1 MRKILFL
8 LLIFI
13 TASANA
19 KLIKVTSTADTGP
32 GTLRDA
38 VDVQLTNGDSIL
50 IDVKGEIELQSRII
64 INGFSNIT
72 LLGPSPKHSTI
83 VPFDAGYPDGSLLT
97 ITNCSDVF
105 IRNCGFAGETG
116 LGMTLLDVSDNSG
129 TIYIERCLF
138 KSNQSV
144 TAGGAIY
151 IYNAD
156 VQVRSSSFVENEG
169 TNGGVIYAENTS
181 SLFENCTFYNNTGS
195 VGGVFYLQNNVTL
208 NLNYNTIYQNSAS
221 TGDAIYSNGPT
232 NSIFLGNN
240 AIGNN
245 GGAGDTQIL
254 GAGSFFSS
262 GGNCV
267 RKNSGGEPI
276 PFGSGGDQSSPT
288 LYFGFRASAVE
299 DGFGLIYFTIVNAS
313 SALIDVGGPALPGV
327 DTRGAPRSLDG
338 NNDFSSAADAGACE
352 YTPLR
357 VTTTSGST
365 GTPNS
370 LPWALDPAQN
380 LNTVNYVEFDLP
392 GIPVAIIPSND
403 MYVNGN
409 YIIDGYSQDSSAVP
423 GPATDGAGGVTPAFI
438 AVEITSS
445 GSNATGITVNPA
457 SSECLISGL
466 RITGFND
473 YGLWLN
479 GQNTRVEGCEIGIN
493 DADVGSQN
501 KSAGIRISNN
511 SNIVGGRMHWSRN
524 VISGNGVTGTSKADI
539 YLDGGCAANTFL
551 GNIIGISADGNSAI
565 SGSTALYGIYNFSSG
580 ATIGD
585 IGGGNI
591 ISKHTEGIKCVGSSN
606 TYIYSNKI
614 GTDYDG
620 MVAMSNN
627 TGIMVTSNASNTVIG
642 KPETGGGNL
651 ISGNLSTQI
660 SINQSTSTFIEH
672 NILGPDSTGNAAILT
687 SSNGI
692 YIGHALA
699 DNVTIG
705 GSTPQHGNVISG
717 NQYGI
722 NLTSAGFNCNIQNNI
737 IGLNR
742 DGNAPLGNSL
752 KGIFVQGGVTN
763 PVHIGSAGAGN
774 VISGHSNASAK
785 GIDIQNSSNHIIQG
799 NIIGLDKTGTFAIPN
814 QDGIYLTGSNSVT
827 IGGSYLANE
836 GNVISGNTL
845 SGISMVSGSDGNFV
859 RGNLIGTTA
868 DGLSA
873 MGNGLY
879 GIYVGQAT
887 NTSIGDG
894 PNFRNV
900 ISGQSTSNAYGIYL
914 GSTGSNTIINSNFIG
929 SDINGTAPIGN
940 YTGIQITDSHTAY
953 IGGVP
958 AQRNYIVASTNVG
971 VVFDSPSAS
980 ILSGNYIGIGV
991 GSASASMGNT
1001 TGVLVIE
1008 PNVDI
1013 GGVDVN
1019 VIANNTGQ
1027 GILISGDATDFV
1039 VVTNCIVGT
1048 DESYTSGIGNVLE
1061 GIVISQ
1067 ADYCEVSSC
1076 TVIGNG
1082 GAGIKLYNSANYNLI
1097 QGNTM
1102 YDLGGTGL
1110 TNLNGIHLQ
1119 TGCSQ
1124 NQIGGLFS
1132 VAQSN
1137 TIGNSQN
1144 YGVFIEDS
1152 DENEIYGN
1160 LIGCDLTDTS
1170 FPNSYGIYLQDSDLT
1185 LIGDQAGKMNVIS
1198 GNTNSGIRLV
1208 NSSNTT
1214 IRSNMVGVNETGN
1227 GPVPNQIGIEVTS
1240 GSLNTVIGGSNNTSW
1255 ANTISTNSYCG
1266 IYIAEEGT
1274 TIQGNYIGSTTG
1286 VLGPMFNQ
1294 QYGIFLATGAENS
1307 MIGGDRPIE
1316 GNYITCNTSAGIF
1329 IEDGNNDIL
1338 GNIFGVNTG
1347 FAPLGSQLVAIELSG
1362 ANAANNQIGDNSIG
1376 VIQYGNIIMNQ
1387 TQSGIKIHNGANNTI
1402 ISANHIGLDP
1412 SNNTSFTQPI
1422 GIEILGTAGIDNQ
1435 IGEAVIGGEN
1445 RISGNVVGIKLDGAV
1460 HTFIYNNRI
1469 GTADDGVGALSN
1481 TQHGIYLSDASFN
1494 TIGGSGLESNV
1505 ISGNS
1510 VNGIFIEGTLSTDNI
1525 ISGNIIGAGLGLV
1538 TPNANGVG
1546 IKIAGGASNNY
1557 IGEVG
1562 FGLGNKI
1569 LGNNDAGIVIDASS
1583 SNYFYNNRIGL
1594 QFSNTHG
1601 LVLQNNAQNNIIGG
1615 SVAQRNIISGNDSIG
1630 IAVIN
1635 SENNQI
1641 LGNFIGL
1648 SEPGNTA
1655 VPNLIGIYFS
1665 GATFNTIGNNLN
1677 RNIISC
1683 NSVAGIIFDQA
1694 SDNNT
1699 VKNNYIGTDTTGNNY
1714 FAGAPNGIGIVI
1726 KYSSSNLIGGN
1737 RTIDEHNVICNNT
1750 NQGIYLEGA
1759 SSNEIYGNHIGIGSV
1774 GNIFIANG
1782 QEGILLR
1789 LGSNLN
1795 QIGDT
1800 GTGLMNSI
1808 SGNSKGVFIKNSDD
1822 NIIQSNY
1829 IGTDLNGSTSLVGSQ
1844 NQSIGIHLDSAS
1856 AGNVISEL
1864 NVISGNLDKGIFI
1877 NSAGT
1882 NNNSVLGNYI
1892 GVDITGNTILTNQI
1906 GISISNGA
1914 SLNNIGGGLV
1924 TDRNIISGNVGS
1936 QIVCSGAGTND
1947 NSILGNYIGIGADG
1961 GTIIGGNVGVT
1972 LDNNAGTTHIGN
1984 SGAGEGNIIANMTLH
1999 GIVIDNNANNSIIK
2013 SNRIGID
2020 ANNFSAPCLGSGIYI
2035 NNSQNTI
2042 IGGVGLDEGNEIANC
2057 NTGVMIGQAIMS
2069 SGNQIL
2075 GNLIHDNTF
2084 QGIDLDGDNAVLAND
2099 GSMIAGNN
2107 NEIDFPE
2114 IFSAFDCGGTTRVGF
2129 KTNVPPGTY
2138 TVEIFSNST
2147 PDATNGEGEVF
2158 LGRTTISPVF
2168 VGDSADI
2175 DLGSFVPAGTSISA
2189 TITGTTGTSEFGT
2202 NFMVGSAPAFPVYAF
2217 SDETC
2222 LGAADGSITVSAP
2235 VAYMF
2240 SLDGNPSLFGNAT
2253 YTFTV
2258 NSGVHE
2264 VMIFYPNGCK
2274 DSSEITINS
2283 GTPLSFVYDAIE
2295 DTCLSGV
2302 GSIDV
2307 TSVLGS
2313 PGPFNYSFDGG
2324 FTYSVLPN
2332 VENLAAGSYTV
2343 IVQDQL
2349 LGCTSLLTTVIVAAL
2364 TDIEDESFD
2373 FDDFCALTDIAL
2385 PSSVATSGGVFS
2397 FETIPGDGAVIN
2409 AATGE
2414 ITGFV
2419 LGNSYSVI
2427 YTIGQCDEKD
2437 TIQVTALDNDDPS
2450 FSMDDFCDG
2459 SPQNIVISGLPGG
2472 TFSFNPDPGDGAVI
2486 NSSTGEIAGIG
2497 GTTYSVQYVTNGACP
2512 DSTTVMVTVLYKP
2525 AAPLIIAVD
2534 SIYCPGENLSALSVA
2549 TGTSTANWML
2559 GSSSSTVLGTDA
2571 TFTPA
2576 TLSNGDNYIYVVLV
2590 DGSTCISDADS
2601 VNYYLSDISSMTAGV
2616 DVQTCLGSLIQL
2628 NATGADTYQWTA
2640 NPNLSETD
2648 IADPTAQ
2655 IDDADFYIVTMSDT
2669 YGCVKSDT
2677 VNVTLL
2683 PLEDCHVET
2692 YNSFS
2697 PNDDGKNDFWEID
2710 GIEGYPEN
2718 TVIIFNR
2725 WGDKLIEFENYNN
2738 QTVIWDGSN
2747 KSGNPVQA
2755 GTYYYVVNVNGD
2767 QNQSGWVQV
2776 SR

>member
-1 MRKILFL
+1 MRKLLFL
-8 LLIFI
+8 LLIFF

-19 KLIKVTSTADTGP
+19 KLIKVTSTADSGS
-32 GTLRDA
+32 GTLREA
-38 VDVQLTNGDSIL
+38 VDVHLTNGDSIL
-50 IDVKGEIELQSRII
+50 IDVKGDIKLQSRIL

-83 VPFDAGYPDGSLLT
+83 MPLDGGYTDASLIT

-116 LGMTLLDVSDNSG
+116 LSMTMLEITANAG
-129 TIYIERCLF
+129 ETYIDRCLF
-138 KSNQSV
+138 QSNESV
-144 TAGGAIY
+144 SYGGAIY
-151 IYNAD
+151 AVGAN
-156 VQVRSSSFVENEG
+156 VQIRSCSFISNQG
-169 TNGGVIYAENTS
+169 TNGGAVYLSNTI
-181 SLFENCTFYNNTGS
+181 SLIENCTFFDNNAS
-195 VGGVFYLQNNVTL
+195 IGGAIYAYQNTAL
-208 NLNYNTIYQNSAS
+208 NLSYNTIYQNNA
-221 TGDAIYSNGPT
+221 TTADAIYSNAAT
-232 NSIFLGNN
+232 NTIHFVNN
-240 AIGNN
+240 AISEN
-245 GGAGDTQIL
+245 GGAGDYQVT
-254 GAGSFFSS
+254 GSGGFTSG
-262 GGNCV
+262 GGNCH
-267 RKNSGGEPI
+267 RQNSGGEVVPYA
-276 PFGSGGDQSSPT
+276 SGGDQFSPT
-288 LYFGFRASAVE
+288 LF
-299 DGFGLIYFTIVNAS
+299 FGLRTSEVIDGYGMIYFTIVNS
-313 SALIDVGGPALPGV
+313 GSVLIDVGGPALPGV
-327 DTRGAPRSLDG
+327 DMRGAPRSLDG
-338 NNDFSSAADAGACE
+338 DNDFTPQADAGACE

-357 VTTTSGST
+357 VTTTAST
-365 GTPNS
+365 SGTPNS

-380 LNTVNYVEFDLP
+380 LNAVNYVEFDLP
-392 GIPVAIIPSND
+392 SIPISISPTSD
-403 MYVNGN
+403 MFLSGN
-409 YIIDGYSQDSSAVP
+409 YIIDGYSQDSTAVP
-423 GPATDGAGGVTPAFI
+423 GPATEGASGVTPAYI
-438 AVEITSS
+438 AVEITNS
-445 GSNATGITVNPA
+445 GANATGITVNPV

-466 RITGFND
+466 RITGFNS
-473 YGLWLN
+473 YGLDLG
-479 GQNTRVEGCEIGIN
+479 GQNTKVEGCEIGIT
-493 DADVGSQN
+493 DADVGAQN
-501 KSAGIRISNN
+501 KSAGIRVTNN
-511 SNIVGGRMHWSRN
+511 SNIIGGGMHWSRN
-524 VISGNGVTGTSKADI
+524 VISGNGVTGTLKTNI
-539 YLDGGCAANTFL
+539 YLSGGCGGNIIL
-551 GNIIGISADGNSAI
+551 GNIIGARADGNA
-565 SGSTALYGIYNFSSG
+565 GFTGTTCLYGIYNASSS
-580 ATIGD
+580 AIIGD
-585 IGGGNI
+585 IGRGNL
-591 ISKHTEGIKCVGSSN
+591 ISKHTEGIRCHGSSN

-620 MVAMSNN
+620 MIALSNN
-627 TGIMVTSNASNTVIG
+627 SGIIVANGASNTVIG

-660 SINQSTSTFIEH
+660 SINQSNSTFIEH
-672 NILGPDSTGNAAILT
+672 NILGLDTTGNAAILT
-687 SSNGI
+687 TSQGI

-722 NLTSAGFNCNIQNNI
+722 NIASAGFNCNIQNNI

-742 DGNAPLGNSL
+742 DGDAPLGNSL
-752 KGIFVQGGVTN
+752 KGIFVQGGATD

-845 SGISMVSGSDGNFV
+845 SGITMVSGSDGNFV

-879 GIYVGQAT
+879 GIYVGQTT

-900 ISGQSTSNAYGIYL
+900 ISGQSNSNAYGIYL
-914 GSTGSNTIINSNFIG
+914 GNTGSNTIINSNFIG

-1008 PNVDI
+1008 PNADI

-1019 VIANNTGQ
+1019 VIANNKGQ

-1097 QGNTM
+1097 QGNNM

-1132 VAQSN
+1132 SPESN

-1144 YGVFIEDS
+1144 YGVYVENS
-1152 DENEIYGN
+1152 DDNEIYGN
-1160 LIGCDLTDTS
+1160 LIGCDIADAP
-1170 FPNSYGIYLQDSDLT
+1170 FPNSYGVYIQDSDLT

-1208 NSSNTT
+1208 NASSTT
-1214 IRSNMVGVNETGN
+1214 IRSNMIGVNETGN
-1227 GPVPNQIGIEVTS
+1227 GPVQNQIGIEVTS
-1240 GSLNTVIGGSNNTSW
+1240 GSLNTVIGGSNNTAW

-1274 TIQGNYIGSTTG
+1274 TVQGNYIGSTAG

-1294 QYGIFLATGAENS
+1294 QYGIVLAAGAENS
-1307 MIGGDRPIE
+1307 LIGGDRPIE
-1316 GNYITCNTSAGIF
+1316 GNYITCNSVAGIL

-1338 GNIFGVNTG
+1338 GNIFGVNTS
-1347 FAPLGSQLVAIELSG
+1347 FSPLGSQLVAIEISG
-1362 ANAANNQIGDNSIG
+1362 ADAANNQIGDNSIG
-1376 VIQYGNIIMNQ
+1376 VPQYGNIIMNQ

-1469 GTADDGVGALSN
+1469 GTADDGVGVLSN
-1481 TQHGIYLSDASFN
+1481 AQHGIYLSDASFN
-1494 TIGGSGLESNV
+1494 TIGGTGLESNV
-1505 ISGNS
+1505 ISGNA
-1510 VNGIFIEGTLSTDNI
+1510 VNGIFIEGVLSTDNI

-1538 TPNANGVG
+1538 TANANGVG

-1569 LGNNDAGIVIDASS
+1569 LGNDQAGIVVDASV

-1601 LVLQNNAQNNIIGG
+1601 IVLQNGAENNIIGG
-1615 SVAQRNIISGNDSIG
+1615 VVAQRNIISGNDSIG
-1630 IAVIN
+1630 IAIIN

-1655 VPNLIGIYFS
+1655 VPNLIGVYFS

-1683 NSVAGIIFDQA
+1683 NLAAGIIFDQA

-1699 VKNNYIGTDTTGNNY
+1699 VKNNYIGTDSTGNNY
-1714 FAGAPNGIGIVI
+1714 FAGASNGIGIIV
-1726 KYSSSNLIGGN
+1726 KYSSSNMIGGN
-1737 RTIDEHNVICNNT
+1737 RTIDEHNVISNNA

-1774 GNIFIANG
+1774 GDIFIPNG

-1795 QIGDT
+1795 LIGSS
-1800 GTGLMNSI
+1800 GSGLMNSI
-1808 SGNSKGVFIKNSDD
+1808 SGNAKGIFIKNSDD

-1829 IGTDLNGSTSLVGSQ
+1829 IGTDLDGGNALVGSQ
-1844 NQSIGIHLDSAS
+1844 NQAIGIHLDSAS
-1856 AGNVISEL
+1856 TGNEISEL

-1882 NNNSVLGNYI
+1882 NSNAVLGNYI
-1892 GVDITGNTILTNQI
+1892 GVDITGNAVLTNQI

-1924 TDRNIISGNVGS
+1924 SDRNIISGNVGS

-1947 NSILGNYIGIGADG
+1947 NSILGNYIGIGTDG
-1961 GTIIGGNVGVT
+1961 GTSIGGNVGIT
-1972 LDNNAGTTHIGN
+1972 LDNNAGTTYIGN

-1999 GIVIDNNANNSIIK
+1999 GIVVDNNANNSIIK

-2020 ANNFSAPCLGSGIYI
+2020 ASNFSAACLGSGIYI

-2057 NTGVMIGQAIMS
+2057 NTGVMIGQVINS

-2099 GSMIAGNN
+2099 GSMVTGNN
-2107 NEIDFPE
+2107 DEIDFPE
-2114 IFSAFDCGGTTRVGF
+2114 IFSAFDCGGTTHVGF
-2129 KTNVPPGTY
+2129 RTEVPPGTY
-2138 TVEIFSNST
+2138 IVEIFSNTS
-2147 PDATNGEGEVF
+2147 PDATNGEGEIF

-2175 DLGSFVPAGTSISA
+2175 DLGSFVAPGTSITA
-2189 TITGTTGTSEFGT
+2189 TITGLTGTSEFGT
-2202 NFMVGSAPAFPVYAF
+2202 NFIVNSAPSFPVYAI

-2222 LGAADGSITVSAP
+2222 LGAADGIITVSAP

-2240 SLDGNPSLFGNAT
+2240 SLDGNPSVFGNAA
-2253 YTFTV
+2253 YTFNA
-2258 NSGVHE
+2258 NSGIHE
-2264 VMIFYPNGCK
+2264 VKIYYPNGCI
-2274 DSSEITINS
+2274 DSTDITINA
-2283 GTPLSFVYDAIE
+2283 GTPLSFAYTAAA
-2295 DTCLSGV
+2295 DTCLSSL
-2302 GSIDV
+2302 GSIDI

-2324 FTYSVLPN
+2324 FTYSATPGIIN
-2332 VENLAAGSYTV
+2332 IAAGNYTV

-2349 LGCTSLLTTVIVAAL
+2349 LGCTSLLTTVSVVAL
-2364 TDIEDESFD
+2364 TDIEDESFV

-2385 PSSVATSGGVFS
+2385 PTSVATAGGVFS
-2397 FETIPGDGAVIN
+2397 FETVPSDGAVIN

-2427 YTIGQCDEKD
+2427 YTIGQCSEKD
-2437 TIQVTALDNDDPS
+2437 TINVNALDNDDPT

-2459 SPQNIVISGLPGG
+2459 SPQNIVISGLSGG
-2472 TFSFNPDPGDGAVI
+2472 TFSFNPDPADGAVI
-2486 NSSTGEIAGIG
+2486 NSATGEISGIG
-2497 GTTYSVQYVTNGACP
+2497 GTTYTVQYLTNGACP
-2512 DSTTVMVTVLYKP
+2512 DSSTVMVTVLYKP
-2525 AAPLIIAVD
+2525 AAPQIIVTD
-2534 SIYCPGENLSALSVA
+2534 SVYCPGDIFSALSVA
-2549 TGTSTANWML
+2549 TGTSIANWML
-2559 GSSSSTVLGTDA
+2559 GSSSSTVLSTDA
-2571 TFTPA
+2571 SFTP
-2576 TLSNGDNYIYVVLV
+2576 TILSSGDNYIYVVLL
-2590 DGSTCISDADS
+2590 DGSTCASDADS
-2601 VNYYLSDISSMTAGV
+2601 VNYYLSDISSMTAGY

-2628 NATGADTYQWTA
+2628 NASGANTYQWSD

-2648 IADPTAQ
+2648 IADPTAE
-2655 IDDADFYIVTMSDT
+2655 IDDADFYVVTLTDV

-2677 VNVTLL
+2677 VSVTLL

-2725 WGDKLIEFENYNN
+2725 WGDKMIEFENYNN

-2747 KSGNPVQA
+2747 KSGNPVPA

-2776 SR
+2776 TR